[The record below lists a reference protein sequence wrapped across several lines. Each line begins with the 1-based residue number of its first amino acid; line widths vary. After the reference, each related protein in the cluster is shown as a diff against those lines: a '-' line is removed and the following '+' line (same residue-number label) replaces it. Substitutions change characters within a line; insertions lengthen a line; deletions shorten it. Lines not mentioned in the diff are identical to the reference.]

1 MLDGMGPSLKNI
13 ERLDAAAMPM
23 IQQMAQTG
31 LMVDL
36 DHFAKL
42 EKTLSADMDRN
53 TELVHTLT
61 GYYINVSSPDQV
73 ADLLFK
79 KLHIK
84 QARPKMTPS
93 GDRESVED
101 EVLKAIQH
109 IHPVVSVIQDYK
121 ELDKLHGTYVVPMS
135 KLAVHVGFGEWRMFP
150 HFNTTRVP
158 SGRLSCKDP
167 NLLAMPNRTDRGREI
182 RKGFITKT
190 GWKYVSID
198 ESQIEVR
205 LAAHSSGDEALIRVY
220 FEQEDVY
227 SDFAT
232 TAFNLEDK
240 RYRNEAGKWIYPTV
254 HPMDHR
260 YPAKTCILASIY
272 DVSPPGLV
280 EQMPVVCKSCG
291 KPAVC
296 ADCSNGRPHDVC
308 RKHDC
313 HRFKPQWD
321 KDSCGQLINAFYVK
335 YEGVMRDRKR
345 FHGITRQ
352 KGYCYDMWGRLLHAQ
367 AVRSIHDYTVAACLR
382 EVGNFPYQSGA
393 QGTIKLCMAKTHDQ
407 WEEWKLILEVHPLL
421 QVHDELIFETTESMA
436 QDWGEQVRYNFETCC
451 RLRVPIKAG
460 VAIADT
466 WGDLEK

>member
-1 MLDGMGPSLKNI
+1 
-13 ERLDAAAMPM
+13 MPM
-23 IQQMAQTG
+23 IQQMARTG

-36 DHFAKL
+36 DHFDRL
-42 EKTLSADMDRN
+42 GKTLDADMDRV
-53 TELVHTLT
+53 TETVRSLT
-61 GYYINVSSPDQV
+61 GYYINIDSGDQV

-79 KLHIK
+79 KLKIK
-84 QARPKMTPS
+84 QARPKMTKS

-109 IHPVVSVIQDYK
+109 IHPVVSEIQDYK
-121 ELDKLHGTYVVPMS
+121 ELSKLNGTYVKPMP

-205 LAAHSSGDEALIRVY
+205 LAAHCSGDVNLIKVY
-220 FEQEDVY
+220 HEQQDIY

-232 TAFNLEDK
+232 KAFQLEDK
-240 RYRNEAGKWIYPTV
+240 RYQNDKGKWIYPTV

-280 EQMPVVCKSCG
+280 EQMPVVCASCG

-296 ADCSNGRPHDVC
+296 ADCSNGRPHEVC
-308 RKHDC
+308 HKHDC
-313 HRFKPQWD
+313 HRFRPLWD
-321 KDSCGQLINAFYVK
+321 KDKCGGLINAFYTE

-345 FHGITRQ
+345 YHATVR
-352 KGYCYDMWGRLLHAQ
+352 KYGYAWDMWGRLLHGA
-367 AVRSIHDYTVAACLR
+367 AVRSIHDWVAAGALR
-382 EVGNFPYQSGA
+382 EIGNFPYQAGA
-393 QGTIKLCMAKTHDQ
+393 QGTIKLVMAQTHDQ
-407 WEEWKLILEVHPLL
+407 WEEWRLMNEVHPLL
-421 QVHDELIFETTESMA
+421 QVHDELIFETTETMA
-436 QDWGEQVRYNFETCC
+436 DEWGEQVKYNFESCC
-451 RLRVPIKAG
+451 RLAVPIKAG

-466 WGDLEK
+466 WGGLEK